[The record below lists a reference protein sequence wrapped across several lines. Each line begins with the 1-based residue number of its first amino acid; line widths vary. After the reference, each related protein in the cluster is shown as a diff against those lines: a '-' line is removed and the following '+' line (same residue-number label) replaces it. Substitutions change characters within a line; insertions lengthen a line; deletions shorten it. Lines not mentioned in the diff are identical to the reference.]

1 MIRIALATDD
11 SELAEHAAHTVRRRS
26 QLNPDVG
33 SLEAAAAQA
42 TGLMNHSQKDLAE
55 AVELYEKGPRPL
67 ALASAL
73 EDLGRVVMDDGGT
86 QRGIDAFSRALVLY
100 TEAGASWDAGRVRR
114 RLWSVGVRRRLV
126 PARRP
131 DSGWAALTDSE
142 LAVARLVAQGL
153 SNREVAEHLF
163 LSPHTVSGHL
173 RHVFLK
179 LGVNSRFD
187 LARIA
192 AGHEAER

>member
-1 MIRIALATDD
+1 M
-11 SELAEHAAHTVRRRS
+11 
-26 QLNPDVG
+26 
-33 SLEAAAAQA
+33 
-42 TGLMNHSQKDLAE
+42 
-55 AVELYEKGPRPL
+55 ELYEQGPRPL

-73 EDLGRVVMDDGGT
+73 EDLGRVALDDGGT
-86 QRGIDAFSRALVLY
+86 QAGIDALTRALVLY
-100 TEAGASWDAGRVRR
+100 TEAAASWDAGRVRR

-131 DSGWAALTDSE
+131 DRGWAALTDSE

-173 RHVFLK
+173 RHVFGK

-187 LARIA
+187 LARVA
-192 AGHEAER
+192 AGADR